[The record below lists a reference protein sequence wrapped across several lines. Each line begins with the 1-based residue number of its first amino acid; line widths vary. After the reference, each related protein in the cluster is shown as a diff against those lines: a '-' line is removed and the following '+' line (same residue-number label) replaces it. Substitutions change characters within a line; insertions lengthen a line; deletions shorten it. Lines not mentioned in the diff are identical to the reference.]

1 MGSNYNLTYNVDLAL
16 CIDATQSMGSLLD
29 TVKTNAVNFYDD
41 LTKEM
46 EKKGKHID
54 KLRVRVIVFRDYI
67 ADGNNAMLSTE
78 FFSLP
83 EEERD
88 FAQILESIRAMGGGD
103 DPEDGL
109 EALAYAMKSKWN
121 TEGAKKRHIIVV
133 WSDDGTHNLGFCN
146 KAPNYPAKI
155 AADFDE
161 LTAWWGDTYQD
172 GLMDNKAKRLI
183 IFAPNKEYWNSISD
197 LWDNVLHFQSEA
209 GNGLREIDYKEILNA
224 ISNTI

>member
-1 MGSNYNLTYNVDLAL
+1 MGSNYNVSYNVDLAF
-16 CIDATQSMGSLLD
+16 CIDATQSMGNLLD
-29 TVKTNAVNFYDD
+29 TVKANAVNFYDD
-41 LTKEM
+41 LTKVME
-46 EKKGKHID
+46 EKKKYID
-54 KLRVRVIVFRDYI
+54 KLRVRLIIFRDYLS
-67 ADGNNAMLSTE
+67 DGNQAMLSTD

-83 EEERD
+83 EEEND
-88 FAQILESIRAMGGGD
+88 LAKILESVKPMGGGD

-133 WSDDGTHNLGFCN
+133 WSDDGTHNLGFC
-146 KAPNYPAKI
+146 KAAPNYPPKM

-161 LTAWWGDTYQD
+161 LTAWWGDAYQE
-172 GLMDNKAKRLI
+172 GVMDNKAKRLI
-183 IFAPNKEYWNSISD
+183 IFAPDKEYWSNISE

-209 GNGLREIDYKEILNA
+209 GNGLREVDYKEILNA